1 MIIIFLLSRGWNKE
15 KERNSIPM
23 KRNKCIGI
31 MLMFAM
37 IAVFLFGGQSTYA
50 ATLTDGTYTVDYII
64 KKPDDES
71 VSIANDYW
79 NKPATVIVNGGAI
92 TVQMTINHSKWVTVF
107 KVPSGNSFVDVKKIS
122 NDTDKDTRVVQ
133 FSVDSLEK
141 DMLSQIHV
149 TVPEIN
155 YDHDYTIRFVY
166 DTNSLK
172 LISQPEETAA
182 PVPTSAVAATATPQ
196 PTSPG
201 KSTITEE
208 AAATT
213 PQPSQA
219 PKQSQKPT
227 TSASTGGSSTSAKP
241 TSTSNAAETATQ
253 QPVVAA
259 TAKPATASEVTS
271 AITSDDHE
279 GNSEVEINAET
290 VGTKTETV
298 NNVEEET
305 ATPATVSEDNGG
317 KSELS
322 SEEKVEAE
330 NNETDVNDET
340 DGTVELSTAL
350 DGVLDQEAAS
360 VVSAS
365 VETESSNS
373 SWFIIVSII
382 ILLLVI
388 GFIIL
393 NVYRKRNLK

>member
-1 MIIIFLLSRGWNKE
+1 
-15 KERNSIPM
+15 M
-23 KRNKCIGI
+23 KRNKSIGI

-50 ATLTDGTYTVDYII
+50 ATLTDGTYTVDFII

-107 KVPSGNSFVDVKKIS
+107 KVPSGNSYVDVKKIS
-122 NDTDKDTRVVQ
+122 SDTDKDTRVVQ
-133 FSVDSLEK
+133 FSVDRLEK

-182 PVPTSAVAATATPQ
+182 PVPTSETAATATPQ

-201 KSTITEE
+201 KSTNIEE
-208 AAATT
+208 AASIT

-227 TSASTGGSSTSAKP
+227 TSASTGGPSTSAKP
-241 TSTSNAAETATQ
+241 TATSNTAETATQ

-259 TAKPATASEVTS
+259 TAKPAPASEVS
-271 AITSDDHE
+271 SEDDHE
-279 GNSEVEINAET
+279 GNSEVGSNAET
-290 VGTKTETV
+290 VGTKTETKD
-298 NNVEEET
+298 NIEEET
-305 ATPATVSEDNGG
+305 AMPATVSEENGG

-322 SEEKVEAE
+322 SEETVEAV
-330 NNETDVNDET
+330 NNETDVTDET

-350 DGVLDQEAAS
+350 DGVLDQEAA

-365 VETESSNS
+365 VEAESSNS